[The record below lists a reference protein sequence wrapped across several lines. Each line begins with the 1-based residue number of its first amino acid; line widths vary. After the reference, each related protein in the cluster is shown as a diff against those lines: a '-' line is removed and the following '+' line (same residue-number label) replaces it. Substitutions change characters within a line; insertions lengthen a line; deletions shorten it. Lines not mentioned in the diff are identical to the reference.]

1 MQEPQDQPTHPPT
14 EQDEMLADDQPTK
27 WPTVIGVISL
37 LYALGGL
44 LCQIGVVM
52 GPYLT
57 ELGARL
63 GGLDLDMEIPTSL
76 KAVQIGLATLTF
88 CVGILMF
95 VGAVNLLRRRR
106 SGPSLLRAWSV
117 IRLVLIVVGLGTAIV
132 LAPAQVE
139 LQRSLLEQQN
149 DRLREA
155 GMESR
160 VKEKTDDELR
170 QAAIRN
176 GVIASGVFA
185 MYPFFLGLW
194 LSRRKVTEQVQ
205 HWN

>member
-1 MQEPQDQPTHPPT
+1 MQGPQEQPTHPPI
-14 EQDEMLADDQPTK
+14 EQDEMLADDLPTK
-27 WPTVIGVISL
+27 WPKVIGVISL
-37 LYALGGL
+37 LYALGGML
-44 LCQIGVVM
+44 FQIVGVAM
-52 GPYLT
+52 LYLT
-57 ELGARL
+57 KWLARL
-63 GGLDLDMEIPTSL
+63 GGFELDMEIPASL

-139 LQRSLLEQQN
+139 LQRSLLDQQN

-170 QAAIRN
+170 QAAIRG

-185 MYPFFLGLW
+185 AYPFFLGLW
-194 LSRRKVTEQVQ
+194 LSRRKVNEEVQ
-205 HWN
+205 HWK

>member
-1 MQEPQDQPTHPPT
+1 MQGPQEQQTHPPT

-27 WPTVIGVISL
+27 WPKVIGVISL
-37 LYALGGL
+37 LYALGGM
-44 LCQIGVVM
+44 LCQIVGVLSL
-52 GPYLT
+52 YLT
-57 ELGARL
+57 KWLARL
-63 GGLDLDMEIPTSL
+63 GGLELDMEIPALL

-117 IRLVLIVVGLGTAIV
+117 IRLVLIVVSLGTAIV
-132 LAPAQVE
+132 LAPAQVK
-139 LQRSLLEQQN
+139 LQRSLLELQN

-170 QAAIRN
+170 QVAIRS

-185 MYPFFLGLW
+185 VYPFFLGLW
-194 LSRRKVTEQVQ
+194 LLRRKVTEEVK
-205 HWN
+205 HWK

>member
-1 MQEPQDQPTHPPT
+1 MQGPQDQPTHPPT
-14 EQDEMLADDQPTK
+14 EQDEMLADDEPTK
-27 WPTVIGVISL
+27 WPKVIGVISL
-37 LYALGGL
+37 LYALGGM
-44 LCQIGVVM
+44 LCQIGGVM
-52 GPYLT
+52 SLYLT
-57 ELGARL
+57 KWFARL
-63 GGLDLDMEIPTSL
+63 GGFDLDMEIPASL

-106 SGPSLLRAWSV
+106 SGPSLLRVWSV
-117 IRLVLIVVGLGTAIV
+117 IRLVLIVVGLGAALV

-139 LQRSLLEQQN
+139 FQRSLLEQQN

-160 VKEKTDDELR
+160 VKEKTDDQLR

-185 MYPFFLGLW
+185 AYPFFLGLW
-194 LSRRKVTEQVQ
+194 LSRRKVTEEVQ
-205 HWN
+205 HWK

>member
-1 MQEPQDQPTHPPT
+1 MQGPQEQQTHPPT
-14 EQDEMLADDQPTK
+14 ERNEMLADDLPRK
-27 WPTVIGVISL
+27 WPKVIGVISL
-37 LYALGGL
+37 LYALGGM
-44 LCQIGVVM
+44 LCQIGGVM
-52 GPYLT
+52 SLYLT
-57 ELGARL
+57 KWLARL
-63 GGLDLDMEIPTSL
+63 GGFELDMEIPASL
-76 KAVQIGLATLTF
+76 KVVQIGLATLTF

-106 SGPSLLRAWSV
+106 SGPSLLRVWSV

-185 MYPFFLGLW
+185 AYPFFLGLW
-194 LSRRKVTEQVQ
+194 LSRRKVTEEVQ
-205 HWN
+205 HWK

>member
-1 MQEPQDQPTHPPT
+1 
-14 EQDEMLADDQPTK
+14 
-27 WPTVIGVISL
+27 
-37 LYALGGL
+37 
-44 LCQIGVVM
+44 
-52 GPYLT
+52 
-57 ELGARL
+57 
-63 GGLDLDMEIPTSL
+63 
-76 KAVQIGLATLTF
+76 
-88 CVGILMF
+88 MF

-106 SGPSLLRAWSV
+106 SGPSLLRVWSV

-185 MYPFFLGLW
+185 AYPFFLGLW
-194 LSRRKVTEQVQ
+194 LSRRKVTEEVQ
-205 HWN
+205 HWK

>member
-1 MQEPQDQPTHPPT
+1 MQGPEEQQAHPPT
-14 EQDEMLADDQPTK
+14 EQTEMLADDQPTK
-27 WPTVIGVISL
+27 WPKVIGIISL
-37 LYALGGL
+37 LYALGGMFL
-44 LCQIGVVM
+44 QIVGVAM
-52 GPYLT
+52 LFLMKWLT
-57 ELGARL
+57 RL
-63 GGLDLDMEIPTSL
+63 GGFELNMEIPASL
-76 KAVQIGLATLTF
+76 KALQIGLATLTF
-88 CVGILMF
+88 GVGIMMF

-117 IRLVLIVVGLGTAIV
+117 IRLVLIVIGLGTVIV

-194 LSRRKVTEQVQ
+194 LSRRKVIEEVQ
-205 HWN
+205 HWK